1 MNESRNR
8 QKLFASMSLC
18 GLLEAFVLVSVDC
31 VIGKEKKDR
40 GRVGQLNCESDERD
54 RGNRRGV
61 GMDI

>member
-1 MNESRNR
+1 MKAEIDSSSSP
-8 QKLFASMSLC
+8 ASACVVYLKH
-18 GLLEAFVLVSVDC
+18 FVLVSVEC

-40 GRVGQLNCESDERD
+40 GRVGQLNCESDESD